1 MAEAKW
7 DRLLE
12 WMTHLGFGPWAAF
25 RDAVGELDD
34 GADDDRPRL
43 RRSLRV
49 VLSDMGHADFS
60 FVSSPR
66 WRMRRPA
73 LVGVPQ
79 GEGEH
84 LFTGGRSADL
94 LARLIGA
101 ARDAGAPVA
110 IDEDSPGLSRVRVW
124 EESARVEDL
133 ARRLEIDYLE
143 NGAQALASFLPSVHE
158 IVEVAQEEDEP
169 IGWEARS
176 WSFGEAR
183 WVEGRRSH
191 SLCEYANRYG
201 VRRDLLDVGPGRPL
215 LKVERRVGIY
225 CAALLAR
232 RRIIT
237 YSQADRSL
245 RVPWWAPLPSE
256 HARVACLAAGRP
268 ARLHDGR
275 IVFAGVD
282 PRFASTLLG
291 SLAQV
296 EPAPRTLR

>member
-12 WMTHLGFGPWAAF
+12 WMTHVGSGPWAAF
-25 RDAVGELDD
+25 RDAVDELDD
-34 GADDDRPRL
+34 GAEEDRRRL
-43 RRSLRV
+43 RSSLRV
-49 VLSDMGHADFS
+49 LLSDMGHADFS
-60 FVSSPR
+60 FASSPR
-66 WRMRRPA
+66 WRIRRPA

-94 LARLIGA
+94 LGRLIGA
-101 ARDAGAPVA
+101 ARDAGAALA
-110 IDEDSPGLSRVRVW
+110 IDEDAPGLSRVRVR
-124 EESARVEDL
+124 EEPARVEDL
-133 ARRLEIDYLE
+133 ARRLGIDYLA

-158 IVEVAQEEDEP
+158 IVETAQEEDEP
-169 IGWEARS
+169 IGWEVRS
-176 WSFGEAR
+176 WSFGEGR

-201 VRRDLLDVGPGRPL
+201 VRQDLLDVGPGRPL
-215 LKVERRVGIY
+215 RKVERRVGMY

-237 YSQADRSL
+237 YTEADHSL

-256 HARVACLAAGRP
+256 HARVACFAAGRP
-268 ARLHDGR
+268 ARLRDGH
-275 IVFAGVD
+275 IAFAGVD
-282 PRFASTLLG
+282 PQFALTLLG

-296 EPAPRTLR
+296 RPVPRISR